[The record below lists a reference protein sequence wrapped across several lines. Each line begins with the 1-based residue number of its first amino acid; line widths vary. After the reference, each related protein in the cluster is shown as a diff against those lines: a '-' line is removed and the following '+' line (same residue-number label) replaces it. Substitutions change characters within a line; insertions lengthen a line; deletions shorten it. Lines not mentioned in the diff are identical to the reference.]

1 MSRDRRRLCATDPR
15 IDHVFSRD
23 YARQAVLAALAA
35 SHLLP
40 QVSGIRGGFGRLRPQ
55 RGLAMSRS
63 VRTAIVAFV
72 ALLVATAC
80 SQPGTT
86 SPSGSAGASA
96 GGSAAAGSTITVMSL
111 WGAAEQDNFQKVLD
125 AFKAKTGVTAKY
137 DSERTDYATTL
148 QTRISGGNPPDVAII
163 PGSGFLRQFARQ
175 GSLKKV
181 SDLIDVNAIKANY
194 PPGILEIG
202 QVDGAQYAIMVKFN
216 SKSTVWY
223 RPDKFKTLGVTTP
236 TDFASF
242 TKLLGDIKAK
252 NQAPLGLGAGDSWT
266 LTDWFE
272 SVYVRQAGPD
282 KYDQLF
288 SGKLPWTDA
297 SVATAVD
304 TMKQALTEQNV
315 AGGITAAL
323 GRNFTDGIGQVFSTN
338 PQAVVYYEVGF
349 VGGIAIGQTNTAL
362 KPGDTIDWFDFPAI
376 NGNKGVTIGG
386 DVISAFTTKPG
397 VKEFLNYMTSQES
410 GSVWAGTGAIIS
422 PIKSVPASAYPNDL
436 AKREAA
442 QVANAS
448 AVRFDGSDLLP
459 SGGGDN
465 LGAALQDALRGKTVD
480 WAGFETRMKAKWKAE
495 AK

>member
-1 MSRDRRRLCATDPR
+1 M
-15 IDHVFSRD
+15 
-23 YARQAVLAALAA
+23 ARSNRTLAIIALA
-35 SHLLP
+35 
-40 QVSGIRGGFGRLRPQ
+40 
-55 RGLAMSRS
+55 
-63 VRTAIVAFV
+63 

-80 SQPGTT
+80 SQPGTS
-86 SPSGSAGASA
+86 SPSGSAS
-96 GGSAAAGSTITVMSL
+96 SSSAAGSTITVMSL
-111 WGAAEQDNFQKVLD
+111 WGGSEQDSFQKVLD
-125 AFKAKTGVTAKY
+125 AFKAKTGVTANFE
-137 DSERTDYATTL
+137 SQRTNYSTIL

-163 PGSGFLRQFARQ
+163 PGIGFLRQFARQ

-181 SDLIDVNAIKANY
+181 ADVGVDLNAIKGNY

-202 QVDGAQYAIMVKFN
+202 QVDGTQYAIMVKFN
-216 SKSTVWY
+216 SKSTMWY
-223 RPDKFKTLGVTTP
+223 RPDRFKTAGVSP
-236 TDFASF
+236 ATDFTGF
-242 TKLLGDIKAK
+242 VKLLGDIKAK
-252 NQAPLGLGAGDSWT
+252 GIPPMGLGAADSWT

-272 SVYVRQAGPD
+272 NIYAKQAGPD

-304 TMKQALTEQNV
+304 TMKQAVKDDYV

-323 GRNFTDGIGQVFSTN
+323 GRSFTDAIGQTFAAN
-338 PQAVVYYEVGF
+338 APAVIYYEGGF
-349 VGGIAIGQTNTAL
+349 VGGIATGQTNTAL
-362 KPGDTIDWFDFPAI
+362 KVGETIDWFDFPAV
-376 NGNKGVTIGG
+376 GSGKTVTIGG
-386 DVISAFTTKPG
+386 DVIAAFTNKPG
-397 VKEFLNYMTSQES
+397 VKEFLNYMTSADS

-465 LGAALQDALRGKTVD
+465 LGAALQTAIQGKTVD
-480 WAGFETRMKAKWKAE
+480 WAAFEAAMKTKWNAE
-495 AK
+495 K

>member
-1 MSRDRRRLCATDPR
+1 
-15 IDHVFSRD
+15 
-23 YARQAVLAALAA
+23 
-35 SHLLP
+35 
-40 QVSGIRGGFGRLRPQ
+40 
-55 RGLAMSRS
+55 MSRS

-125 AFKAKTGVTAKY
+125 AFKAKTGVTANFE
-137 DSERTDYATTL
+137 SQRTNYSTIL
-148 QTRISGGNPPDVAII
+148 QTRISGGNPPDIAII
-163 PGSGFLRQFARQ
+163 PGIGFLRQFARQ

-181 SDLIDVNAIKANY
+181 ADVGVDINAIKGNY

-202 QVDGAQYAIMVKFN
+202 QVDGTQYAIMVKFN
-216 SKSTVWY
+216 SKSTVWF
-223 RPDKFKTLGVTTP
+223 RPDKFKTLGVTAP
-236 TDFASF
+236 TDFAGF

-252 NQAPLGLGAGDSWT
+252 GQAPLGLGAGDSWT

-272 SVYVRQAGPD
+272 NIYAKQAGPD

-304 TMKQALTEQNV
+304 TMKQAVKDDYV
-315 AGGITAAL
+315 AGGITAAM

-338 PQAVVYYEVGF
+338 PQAVVYYEGGF
-349 VGGIAIGQTNTAL
+349 VGGIATGQTNTSL
-362 KPGDTIDWFDFPAI
+362 KVGDTIDWFDFPAI
-376 NGNKGVTIGG
+376 NNNKSVTIGG
-386 DVISAFTTKPG
+386 DVIAAFTTKPG
-397 VKEFLNYMTSQES
+397 VKEFMQYMTTAEA
-410 GSVWAGTGAIIS
+410 GAVWAGTGAIIS
-422 PIKSVPASAYPNDL
+422 PVKSVAATAYPNDL

-459 SGGGDN
+459 SGGGDDM
-465 LGAALQDALRGKTVD
+465 GAALQDALRGKTVD
-480 WAGFETRMKAKWKAE
+480 WAGFETRMKAKWTAE
-495 AK
+495 K

>member
-1 MSRDRRRLCATDPR
+1 
-15 IDHVFSRD
+15 
-23 YARQAVLAALAA
+23 
-35 SHLLP
+35 
-40 QVSGIRGGFGRLRPQ
+40 
-55 RGLAMSRS
+55 MSRS
-63 VRTAIVAFV
+63 ARVAIVAFV

-80 SQPGTT
+80 SQTGTNA
-86 SPSGSAGASA
+86 PSGSASSSAS
-96 GGSAAAGSTITVMSL
+96 GSPAAGATITVMSL
-111 WGAAEQDNFQKVLD
+111 WGASEQDNFQKVLD
-125 AFKAKTGVTAKY
+125 AFKTKTGVTAKY
-137 DSERTDYATTL
+137 ESVRTDYATTL

-163 PGSGFLRQFARQ
+163 PGIGFLRQFAKQ

-202 QVDGAQYAIMVKFN
+202 QVDGTQYAIMVKFN

-223 RPDKFKTLGVTTP
+223 RPDKFKTLGVQP
-236 TDFASF
+236 AGDWNAF
-242 TKLLGDIKAK
+242 TKLLADIKAK
-252 NQAPLGLGAGDSWT
+252 GQTPLGLGAGDSWT

-272 SVYVRQAGPD
+272 SIYVRQAGPE

-288 SGKLPWTDA
+288 SGKLPWTDS

-304 TMKQALTEQNV
+304 TMKQALKDDYV

-323 GRNFTDGIGQVFSTN
+323 GRNFTDGIGQAFSAN
-338 PQAVVYYEVGF
+338 PQAVMYYEGGF
-349 VGGIAIGQTNTAL
+349 VGGIATGQTNTAL
-362 KPGDTIDWFDFPAI
+362 KAGESIDWFDFPAI
-376 NGNKGVTIGG
+376 NNNKSVTIGG
-386 DVISAFTTKPG
+386 DVIAAFTTKPG
-397 VKEFLNYMTSQES
+397 VKEFLQYMTTSDA

-422 PIKSVPASAYPNDL
+422 PVKAVPASAYPNDL

-465 LGAALQDALRGKTVD
+465 LGAALQTAIQGKTVD
-480 WAGFETRMKAKWKAE
+480 WAAFDAAMKTKWNAE
-495 AK
+495 K